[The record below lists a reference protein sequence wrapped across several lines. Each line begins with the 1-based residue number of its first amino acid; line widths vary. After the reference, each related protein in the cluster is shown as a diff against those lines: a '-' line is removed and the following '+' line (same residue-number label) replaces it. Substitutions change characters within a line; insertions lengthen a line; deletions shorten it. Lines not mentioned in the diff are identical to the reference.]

1 MPVHSTNGQISLCRP
16 LYTSALGTATA
27 HFVVSMNTNLNEET
41 NHSFIINWT
50 EKMASLQHDFIYMP
64 CDDEQYSFVV
74 NEYSDMGLTGCVG
87 SVDCVHIGWD
97 QCPSQYFQMYTG
109 KEGFPSIAYEVI
121 CISQEFIQA
130 VSPSHPGARK
140 D

>member
-1 MPVHSTNGQISLCRP
+1 M
-16 LYTSALGTATA
+16 
-27 HFVVSMNTNLNEET
+27 
-41 NHSFIINWT
+41 
-50 EKMASLQHDFIYMP
+50 EKMASFVHDFIDMP
-64 CDDEQYSFVV
+64 SDDDQYSFVV
-74 NEYSDMGLTGCVG
+74 NEYHDMGLSGCVG
-87 SVDCVHIGWD
+87 SADCVHIGWD